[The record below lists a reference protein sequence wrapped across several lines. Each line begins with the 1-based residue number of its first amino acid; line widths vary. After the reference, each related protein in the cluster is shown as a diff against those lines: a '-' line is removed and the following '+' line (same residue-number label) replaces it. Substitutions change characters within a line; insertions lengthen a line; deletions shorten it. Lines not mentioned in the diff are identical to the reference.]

1 MGRRRLIRQGRT
13 GAEASNAAEV
23 PAVMWVG
30 MVILAVAAIG
40 LGVFPQIVHPLLD
53 SATKCILR
61 ILIGG

>member
-1 MGRRRLIRQGRT
+1 V
-13 GAEASNAAEV
+13 GAEAATAGEV
-23 PAVMWVG
+23 PAGMWAG
-30 MVILAVAAIG
+30 MVILAVAAIV